1 MTYFQTKSLSH
12 LKDHYVVLDI
22 PRIVDQTK
30 LAKTAPY
37 VSDIFSQYSVIHP
50 RHKDRS
56 RKRRVRNPTTGE
68 LEERQDETPQVS
80 NTQNNNRDGDVV
92 NTFVN
97 ESEPGDSGGP
107 SDAIESVNNK
117 IQIVD
122 LHGDNPIISYQGN
135 FYSCKWASSIGSD
148 LIFAKKPEDPD
159 SDRKALYSLPSW
171 DLLDV
176 GSARLIASNAQ
187 IDRRA
192 PAEKYDIE
200 SRLNNAENVQDGA
213 SSSTVRQTN
222 FLTRLREIQV
232 TRGEVDPSTARG
244 AIAPRQQRRRG
255 GRPRRGRSTVPMVT
269 SGQPVGNLSS
279 LYTSTPESWDAMD
292 ITRE

>member
-1 MTYFQTKSLSH
+1 
-12 LKDHYVVLDI
+12 LDI
-22 PRIVDQTK
+22 PRKLDQTK
-30 LAKTAPY
+30 LERTAPY
-37 VSDIFSQYSVIHP
+37 VSDIFAQYSVIHP
-50 RHKDRS
+50 RHKGRT

-68 LEERQDETPQVS
+68 LEERQDEAPQASSAQDS
-80 NTQNNNRDGDVV
+80 NKDRDVDDASA
-92 NTFVN
+92 N
-97 ESEPGDSGGP
+97 ESEPDDSGGLGDAVES
-107 SDAIESVNNK
+107 SDK

-148 LIFAKKPEDPD
+148 LIFSKKPEDPD
-159 SDRKALYSLPSW
+159 FDRKSLYSLPSW

-192 PAEKYDIE
+192 AAEKYDIE
-200 SRLNNAENVQDGA
+200 PRLSTGENVQDGA
-213 SSSTVRQTN
+213 SSSVVRQAN

-232 TRGEVDPSTARG
+232 RRGEVDPSIARG

-255 GRPRRGRSTVPMVT
+255 GRPRRGRSTAPTAV
-269 SGQPVGNLSS
+269 SGQSVGNGS
-279 LYTSTPESWDAMD
+279 LLSTPTPATWDAMD
-292 ITRE
+292 TTGD

>member
-1 MTYFQTKSLSH
+1 M
-12 LKDHYVVLDI
+12 
-22 PRIVDQTK
+22 DQTK

-56 RKRRVRNPTTGE
+56 RKRRVRNPATGE
-68 LEERQDETPQVS
+68 LEERQDELPQTS
-80 NTQNNNRDGDVV
+80 NNQENNKDGHVV
-92 NTFVN
+92 DALDN
-97 ESEPGDSGGP
+97 ESEPDDPGGRGNEAQ
-107 SDAIESVNNK
+107 SNDK

-135 FYSCKWASSIGSD
+135 FYTCKWASSIGSD

-159 SDRKALYSLPSW
+159 SDRKPLYALPSW
-171 DLLDV
+171 DLLDI
-176 GSARLIASNAQ
+176 GSARLIASKAQ

-200 SRLNNAENVQDGA
+200 SRLTTDEKVQDGA
-213 SSSTVRQTN
+213 SSSAVRQTN

-232 TRGEVDPSTARG
+232 ARREIDPSTARG

-255 GRPRRGRSTVPMVT
+255 GRPRKGRSTAPTVM
-269 SGQPVGNLSS
+269 SGQSAGSRSS
-279 LYTSTPESWDAMD
+279 LSTPTPVSWDVMD
-292 ITRE
+292 TTRD

>member
-1 MTYFQTKSLSH
+1 M
-12 LKDHYVVLDI
+12 DI

-37 VSDIFSQYSVIHP
+37 VSDIFSEYSVIHP

-68 LEERQDETPQVS
+68 LEERQDEEPQAS
-80 NTQNNNRDGDVV
+80 NTQNDNKDDDVV
-92 NTFVN
+92 DTFVN
-97 ESEPGDSGGP
+97 QTEQDDSGGP
-107 SDAIESVNNK
+107 GDAVESVNNK

-148 LIFAKKPEDPD
+148 LIFTKKPEDPD
-159 SDRKALYSLPSW
+159 SDRKSLYSLPSW
-171 DLLDV
+171 DLLEI

-200 SRLNNAENVQDGA
+200 SRLNTAENVQDGA
-213 SSSTVRQTN
+213 SNSAVRQTN

-244 AIAPRQQRRRG
+244 AIAPRRQRRRG
-255 GRPRRGRSTVPMVT
+255 GRPRGGRSTAPTVT

-279 LYTSTPESWDAMD
+279 LSTPTPGSWDTMD
-292 ITRE
+292 ITRG